1 MTTPENILTVA
12 ILLNLHHE
20 MNKSMQ
26 AHFGDEDLTRQERYF
41 FTSVN
46 ERIERELAAP
56 YARQLLTLARQASIP
71 LLIQKVSHNLK
82 PGPGP
87 YRDLIHWW
95 QRFTH
100 LRVGTAI
107 DQQPTLALT
116 RARQDDKADAWLYE
130 LWIALECIHFLYQ
143 HEAVQTGDIVIATD
157 LLQCTFTWQQRRF
170 RLIYNRQLDTTTGYH
185 LDWEHEPASRPDYTI
200 EREKPLEVRHNEE
213 LIWREPPVILDAKYY
228 LKGSDPT
235 NTHGPIK
242 KMLGDM
248 TLLGAHT
255 GALFFPRIP
264 EPTDNQH
271 RTRIIRRSGQQYSGQ
286 HTTQHISL
294 YHLDPHMPFEII
306 QQRFRAI
313 LDHATEQLP
322 ERPQPTCQ
330 GHWINPAATDRS
342 QERTVLCPKPHIGNG
357 VFDLVN
363 ADTDCLKNPRLCHVI
378 GQFTTPPYLV
388 GSQKIS
394 SESL

>member
-46 ERIERELAAP
+46 ERIERELAAS
-56 YARQLLTLARQASIP
+56 YARQLLPLARQASIP
-71 LLIQKVSHNLK
+71 
-82 PGPGP
+82 P
-87 YRDLIHWW
+87 
-95 QRFTH
+95 
-100 LRVGTAI
+100 
-107 DQQPTLALT
+107 
-116 RARQDDKADAWLYE
+116 LYS
-130 LWIALECIHFLYQ
+130 
-143 HEAVQTGDIVIATD
+143 
-157 LLQCTFTWQQRRF
+157 
-170 RLIYNRQLDTTTGYH
+170 QLDTTTGYH

-378 GQFTTPPYLV
+378 EQFTTPPYLV

-394 SESL
+394 SENL